1 MRKILCIDGGGIKG
15 VFPASFLVDIE
26 EQIDGNI
33 IDYFD
38 LIVGTSTGG
47 IIALALGL
55 GLSPSEILNIYTNL
69 GKEVFGETFLGK
81 IKNFIK
87 FKARYSNVTLQNSL
101 HKAFGDRKIG
111 ESKVRLVIPS
121 ASTTTG
127 EVYIYKTAHHLRFR
141 QDYKRQAVD
150 VALATSAAPT
160 YFPTHFSE
168 VGIPLID
175 GGIWANNPCGVA
187 AVEACGVL
195 GWSVNEVKLLS
206 LGCTE
211 EPFDYNP
218 SFWKI
223 KRRLLKFLN
232 VIMQAQSSSSYGAAQ
247 LLLGHENVIRVS
259 HVAPEGKFRMD
270 GPETSHIL
278 AGLGRERA
286 RHEYPKLKDV
296 FFSQKAEAFE
306 PIYTIDNN
314 L

>member
-15 VFPASFLVDIE
+15 IFPAAFLSDIE
-26 EQIDGNI
+26 EQIDGEI
-33 IDYFD
+33 VDYFD

-47 IIALALGL
+47 IIAIALGL
-55 GLSPSEILNIYTNL
+55 GLKPSEILQIYTDL
-69 GKEVFGETFLGK
+69 GNKVFSETFFGK
-81 IKNFIK
+81 IINFIK
-87 FKARYSNVTLQNSL
+87 FKARYDN
-101 HKAFGDRKIG
+101 KALEECLVDALGDRVIG

-121 ASTTTG
+121 ASITTG
-127 EVYIYKTAHHLRFR
+127 EVYIYKTAHNERFR
-141 QDYKRQAVD
+141 QDYKRKAVD

-195 GWSVNEVKLLS
+195 GWEPENVKLFS

-211 EPFDYNP
+211 ESFDYNP
-218 SFWKI
+218 PFWNI
-223 KRRLLKFLN
+223 KKRILKFLN

-247 LLLGHENVIRVS
+247 LLLGHGNVTRITY
-259 HVAPEGKFRMD
+259 VAPEGKFKLD
-270 GPETSHIL
+270 GTKTSNIL
-278 AGLGRERA
+278 AGLGKEKA

-296 FFSQKAEAFE
+296 FFKEKAELFC
-306 PIYTIDNN
+306 PIYSITK
-314 L
+314 